1 MAPAAADD
9 LAGIPLFATL
19 EPDEQAAIAP
29 WFELEDVSPGVKL
42 TGEGASGY
50 SFYVLRDGAA
60 TVSIDGREVRTL
72 GPGDFF
78 GELALLGDGRRTADG
93 DGDYR
98 RSLAGARSLRYRVP
112 SAPADVSGARL
123 ADRVGSPRDRTSC
136 VAADAPRRP
145 NPRAYDLRVAVEI
158 LYCPV

>member
-29 WFELEDVSPGVKL
+29 WFEREDVSPGVKL

-78 GELALLGDGRRTADG
+78 GELALLGDGRRTATVTTAAPSRVLVLFG
-93 DGDYR
+93 TEFRQLQQMYPE
-98 RSLAGARSLRYRVP
+98 LASRIESGLREI
-112 SAPADVSGARL
+112 AQ
-123 ADRVGSPRDRTSC
+123 
-136 VAADAPRRP
+136 AA
-145 NPRAYDLRVAVEI
+145 
-158 LYCPV
+158 